1 MEHTDVVFGRG
12 RGESSILGARSGVG
26 KALIKEVENIA
37 RTAGSQRLYWLT
49 APDNVLARRLYDSL
63 AMTDRVQYKIL
74 LA

>member
-1 MEHTDVVFGRG
+1 MLFLVAAVARALSSARG
-12 RGESSILGARSGVG
+12 QGVG

-37 RTAGSQRLYWLT
+37 RTTGSQRLYWLT
-49 APDNVLARRLYDSL
+49 APDNVRARRLYDSL

>member
-1 MEHTDVVFGRG
+1 MLFLVAAVARALSSARG
-12 RGESSILGARSGVG
+12 QGVG

-37 RTAGSQRLYWLT
+37 RTADSQRLYWLT